1 MTRKLPALGLALAG
15 LLAFGCTKAAPPAP
29 PAGLDFAKS
38 TEEQK
43 AFYVIG
49 VMLGRNITRWQLQDE
64 ELAWVMD
71 GLKDGARQKDP
82 KVNLTEFGPR
92 LAHVEQLRMALLAGP
107 EKEKHKPFLAQ
118 EAAKPGA
125 SVAPNGLI
133 FFSLAEG
140 KGPSPGPNDVVAVN
154 YTGTLPDGKK
164 FDSSYDRGQPVQFQL
179 SRVIPCWTEGLQK
192 MKAGGKARLV
202 CPSEL
207 AYGDAGSPP
216 AIPPGTP
223 LVFEVELLGV
233 NKGPAQAAKPPAG
246 R

>member
-15 LLAFGCTKAAPPAP
+15 LLAFGCTKAAPPP
-29 PAGLDFAKS
+29 PAGLDFVKS

-43 AFYVIG
+43 AFYVMG
-49 VMLGRNITRWQLQDE
+49 VMLGRNLARWQLQDE
-64 ELAWVMD
+64 ELTWVMD

-92 LAHVEQLRMALLAGP
+92 LAHVEQLRMGLLAAP

-125 SVAPNGLI
+125 TVAPNGLI
-133 FFSLAEG
+133 FFSLSEG
-140 KGPSPGPNDVVAVN
+140 QGPSPGPNDAVAVH

-233 NKGPAQAAKPPAG
+233 AKGPAQAAKPPAG